1 MDYVEKKAS
10 SVEKAIDLALKELGI
25 QREEAE
31 IEIIT
36 EGKLLTKAVVRVSK
50 REVVEEKQE
59 ETVKNKEKPQKA
71 GKKQQNKEEARAR
84 ALAFVEGLLS
94 AMKVDATATVCDDE
108 DDIKIVISGAD
119 TSTVIGYRGEA
130 LDAVQYLTL
139 LTANKGE
146 SGFVRVVVDAENY
159 REKRKVV
166 LAGLAE
172 RLADKADRL
181 GRRIELEP
189 MNPFERRAI
198 HASLADS
205 DKVTTE
211 SHGDEPNRYVVIVP
225 NNETPGAKPEKY
237 TGHKDARRDR
247 GGRTRRNSG
256 RVQSRP
262 SHSDNYKPK
271 TSGYD
276 PYAPSE
282 EYKEKPTS
290 SFSKTGPGK
299 LRSFGYK
306 KR

>member
-1 MDYVEKKAS
+1 MDFIEKKAS
-10 SVEKAIDLALKELGI
+10 SVDKAIDLALAELGI
-25 QREEAE
+25 SREDAE
-31 IEIIT
+31 IEIVS
-36 EGKLLTKAVVRVSK
+36 EGRLLSKAVVRVAK
-50 REVVEEKQE
+50 REVVAVEPAV
-59 ETVKNKEKPQKA
+59 TEKPQKSKRQA
-71 GKKQQNKEEARAR
+71 TKEETRAR
-84 ALAFVEGLLS
+84 ALEFVQGLLL
-94 AMKVDATATVCDDE
+94 AMKVDATAELVE
-108 DDIKIVISGAD
+108 DDGEIRIVISGQD

-139 LTANKGE
+139 LTANKNE
-146 SGFVRVVVDAENY
+146 HGFQRVVVDAENY

-166 LAGLAE
+166 LSALAQ

-198 HASLADS
+198 HASLAES

-211 SHGDEPNRYVVIVP
+211 SKGDEPNRYVVIIP

-247 GGRTRRNSG
+247 SG
-256 RVQSRP
+256 KSRGNKARPQSKS
-262 SHSDNYKPK
+262 SHDNYKPK

-276 PYAPSE
+276 PYAPSD
-282 EYKEKPTS
+282 EYKEKTS
-290 SFSKTGPGK
+290 TSFSKTGPGK

>member
-1 MDYVEKKAS
+1 MEYVEKKAS

-31 IEIIT
+31 IEIIS
-36 EGKLLTKAVVRVSK
+36 EGKLLSKAVVKVSK
-50 REVVEEKQE
+50 RESSETNEEVVEK
-59 ETVKNKEKPQKA
+59 KEKPKKA
-71 GKKQQNKEEARAR
+71 KKQPNKEEARAR

-94 AMKVDATATVCDDE
+94 AMKVDATVTLSDDE
-108 DDIKIVISGAD
+108 DEIKLVISGAD

-139 LTANKGE
+139 LIANKGE
-146 SGFVRVVVDAENY
+146 SGFSRVVVDAENY

-198 HASLADS
+198 HASLAES

-211 SHGDEPNRYVVIVP
+211 SHGDEPNRYVVIIP

-247 GGRTRRNSG
+247 GGRG
-256 RVQSRP
+256 RSNRGRAQSRP
-262 SHSDNYKPK
+262 THSDNYKPK

-282 EYKEKPTS
+282 EYKEKSTS